1 MTRIAKHVLL
11 GGLFPLLVS
20 ALPGQIANQGR
31 IVGWTPSTT
40 TTAAGEVHV
49 QDIDA
54 SCKPATPL
62 LKAMGQAASLWAGG
76 TAYDPAR
83 QSLWVSDGREL
94 QELRLSDGKV
104 LCKLPAMIM
113 SKSGIVSGLAVDRKG
128 RKLIQLETA
137 AGYAGLRSYSL
148 KTCPPTALRD
158 GCTTALPT
166 NYYSGGL
173 AFDDVENLVYFSVTK
188 PGFQVPY
195 NEVWVAD
202 RASRCKILC
211 KVAVGGCVHFYG
223 TDAKGLAYDACK
235 KTLYMTFGAGTVPI
249 QVVDP
254 RKCQFKTGS
263 CCTKQSAGNF
273 AGLAWVPGWSS
284 FKKGT
289 SCLTK
294 GCPYCS
300 KLGLDLVGTPAIGNV
315 DFGLSIH
322 DGPTGA
328 ASIIAIG
335 PMTCGKGTQF
345 LCGAIWLPGGSFPF
359 FSGVLAGPQCQASTT
374 LHLPVPVDTN
384 LCGATLCVQGLIACG
399 TSGFGIT
406 EAIQFSIAK

>member
-1 MTRIAKHVLL
+1 MTRIAKHFLW
-11 GGLFPLLVS
+11 GGLLPLIVS
-20 ALPGQIANQGR
+20 ALPAQIANQGR
-31 IVGWTPSTT
+31 IVGWNPSTT
-40 TTAAGEVHV
+40 TASGEVHV
-49 QDIDA
+49 QDMDNNCQA
-54 SCKPATPL
+54 ATPL
-62 LKAMGQAASLWAGG
+62 LKVLGTTSNFWCGG

-83 QSLWVSDGREL
+83 GSLWVSDGAEL
-94 QELRLSDGKV
+94 VEIRLSDGVV
-104 LCKLPAMIM
+104 LCKMKAMIM
-113 SKSGIVSGLAVDRKG
+113 NRSGVVSGLAIDRKG

-137 AGYAGLRSYSL
+137 QSYAGLRSYSI

-158 GCTTALPT
+158 GCTTTLPT
-166 NYYSGGL
+166 GYYSGGL
-173 AFDDVENLVYFSVTK
+173 AYDDVEDLVYFSVTK

-202 RASRCKILC
+202 GSNRCNILC
-211 KVAVGGCVHFYG
+211 KVAVGGCVHFFG
-223 TDAKGLAYDACK
+223 TDSTGLAYDAAK
-235 KTLYMTFGAGTVPI
+235 KTIYMTFGGGTVPI

-263 CCTKQSAGNF
+263 CCTKQSNGTY

-294 GCPYCS
+294 GCPFCS
-300 KLGLDLVGTPAIGNV
+300 NLGLDLAGSPVIGNTE
-315 DFGLSIH
+315 FGLTIH

-335 PMTCGKGTQF
+335 PMTCGKGTHF
-345 LCGAIWLPGGSFPF
+345 LCGALWLPGGSFPL
-359 FSGVLAGPQCQASTT
+359 FSGVLTGAQCQASTT
-374 LHLPVPVDTN
+374 LPLPVPVDTN
-384 LCGATLCVQGLIACG
+384 LCGATLCVQALIACG

-406 EAIQFSIAK
+406 EAIQFSIGK